1 VTRSDGAEFGYEQTL
16 EALQGL
22 IGRPVL
28 VPFSGT
34 HGSPFVS
41 GILSGRLDR
50 GELDERRAIQV
61 VVPGELGRALE
72 R

>member
-22 IGRPVL
+22 IGRLVL
-28 VPFSGT
+28 VPFSG
-34 HGSPFVS
+34 
-41 GILSGRLDR
+41 IGRLDR
-50 GELDERRAIQV
+50 GELDERRAIHV
-61 VVPGELGRALE
+61 LVAGELGKALE